1 MDNLIPPIN
10 NPQISPAPTDK
21 PLGGTIETISS
32 SLLENSLKPGQSA
45 MLEVLADSK
54 NNITET
60 LVGKIQITVK
70 NQLLNIP
77 VEIKLDTPLKL
88 PSETAVNQ
96 LNIRMSPQPDGTLA
110 VKIVTVNN
118 ENPEKFAVR
127 GFENAVRPQAANT
140 ALINDT
146 GTKLPQVEAA
156 PLKTTVIL
164 EKLAAET
171 KLPLSQAQVLIKEF
185 ADISAPVAVLPHPA
199 ALPRNMAL
207 ITQFQSEAS
216 GTLQPP
222 KTTLEMPLP
231 LTEAMRNIKVVM
243 TDFSSGKMTLSE
255 AVSQIKNEFAAVKNL
270 SIPAE
275 ILSRPDNG
283 ITVVRT
289 PLTEILIENPVKI
302 GSGLPVLLQVDE
314 FVQKL
319 GNKLVPLR
327 SEHLSTAAQA
337 DLPALKAPPVENLLK
352 ILAPLFDK
360 GQQNLAAAILNKIP
374 EPSSPRM
381 LANMVAY
388 IKAAGEH
395 NLSRWLGSDIID
407 KLGATTEGRE
417 TAAKLGSM
425 FVASHQ
431 DGINWRIMEI
441 PILNGDTLSKIRIAV
456 KKILDEEEKKKNK
469 ENRRYGTRF
478 VVDTAF
484 TRLGSFQFDGYSF
497 VKDRRFDLI
506 IRTEREIDSDF
517 CANIMRL
524 FKNTL
529 LEEGYVGNVKI
540 NVKEKFIKICDNQ
553 TDTEILADGIY
564 V

>member
-10 NPQISPAPTDK
+10 NPQISPAPTEK
-21 PLGGTIETISS
+21 PVGGIIENISS
-32 SLLENSLKPGQSA
+32 SLPENSITSGQSA
-45 MLEVLADSK
+45 MLEVLTNAK
-54 NNITET
+54 NNIAET
-60 LVGKIQITVK
+60 LVGKIQIMVK
-70 NQLLNIP
+70 NQLFNIP
-77 VEIKLDTPLKL
+77 VEVKLDTPLKF
-88 PSETAVNQ
+88 PAETAVNQ
-96 LNIRMSPQPDGTLA
+96 LNIRMSPQSDGALA
-110 VKIVTVNN
+110 VKIITINN

-127 GFENAVRPQAANT
+127 NFENAGRPQTANT
-140 ALINDT
+140 ALINDI
-146 GTKLPQVEAA
+146 GTKLPQLEAA
-156 PLKTTVIL
+156 PLKSTAIL
-164 EKLAAET
+164 EKLATET
-171 KLPLSQAQVLIKEF
+171 KLSQTQAQVLIKEF
-185 ADISAPVAVLPHPA
+185 TDILAQVVVLPRPA
-199 ALPRNMAL
+199 GFPQNTALMSQMQP
-207 ITQFQSEAS
+207 T
-216 GTLQPP
+216 TLQSP

-231 LTEAMRNIKVVM
+231 LVEAIRNIKVVM
-243 TDFSSGKMTLSE
+243 TDFSSGKITLLE
-255 AVSQIKNEFAAVKNL
+255 AVAQIKNEFVIVKNL

-275 ILSRPDNG
+275 ILTRPDNG

-289 PLTEILIENPVKI
+289 PLVEVLIENQVKI

-319 GNKLVPLR
+319 GDKMIPLHL
-327 SEHLSTAAQA
+327 EHLSTAAQA
-337 DLPALKAPPVENLLK
+337 ELSAFKAPPVENLLK

-381 LANMVAY
+381 LANIVAY
-388 IKAAGEH
+388 IKAVGEH
-395 NLSRWLGSDIID
+395 NLSRWLGPEIID

-456 KKILDEEEKKKNK
+456 KKILDEEEKKKAK

-497 VKDRRFDLI
+497 VKDKRFDLI

-529 LEEGYVGNVKI
+529 HEEGYVGNVKI

-553 TDTEILADGIY
+553 SDTEILADGIY